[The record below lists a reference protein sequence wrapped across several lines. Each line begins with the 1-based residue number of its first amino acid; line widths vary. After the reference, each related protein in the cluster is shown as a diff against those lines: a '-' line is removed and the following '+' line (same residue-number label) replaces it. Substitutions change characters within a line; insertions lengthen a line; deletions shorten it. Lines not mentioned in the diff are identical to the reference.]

1 MKKIFFLLLLLLSVS
16 CGSIIKDK
24 KSLDS
29 EKESV
34 TDSNASSAT
43 NRWINSSNYILEPVN
58 LDKPILWNR
67 NGKVDTIYNT
77 RVVYNNTNTKEIIRD
92 TTSTKKKET
101 EKIQVDQKQKKTD
114 NTLLILGIIGIGL
127 FLFLIVILVGFFYL
141 KNKV

>member
-24 KSLDS
+24 KSIDS

-127 FLFLIVILVGFFYL
+127 FFFLIVILVGFFYL